1 MVKLLVDTEHFRMNT
16 RMRMKEEAL
25 ESLIELED
33 IIKELAEKS
42 CFNDCYE
49 ECVELADEH
58 IKAIRAGIKA

>member
-1 MVKLLVDTEHFRMNT
+1 MAKLLIDADDYKMNT

-33 IIKELAEKS
+33 MIKELAEKS

-49 ECVELADEH
+49 ECVDLADEH
-58 IKAIRAGIKA
+58 IKAIRLGIKA